1 VVHASWSG
9 RSPGVFSIGGRAA
22 DLRALAR
29 QGAALVARYRV
40 ETRPQ
45 QAVRIGMTCE
55 APYVTHAAADSTAP
69 PVVWGRCGTSSGA
82 ALDMTASFASA
93 PIGAWQT
100 LSIPLA
106 CLTAQGADLS
116 HVAAPF
122 EVATSGQFAVSFAE
136 ISISRAAGKTHCR

>member
-1 VVHASWSG
+1 
-9 RSPGVFSIGGRAA
+9 VFSIGGRAA

-45 QAVRIGMTCE
+45 QMVRIGMTCE
-55 APYVTHAAADSTAP
+55 APYGTHAAADSTAP

-93 PIGAWQT
+93 PIGSWQT

-116 HVAAPF
+116 HVSAPF

-136 ISISRAAGKTHCR
+136 ISISRAGGRTHCR